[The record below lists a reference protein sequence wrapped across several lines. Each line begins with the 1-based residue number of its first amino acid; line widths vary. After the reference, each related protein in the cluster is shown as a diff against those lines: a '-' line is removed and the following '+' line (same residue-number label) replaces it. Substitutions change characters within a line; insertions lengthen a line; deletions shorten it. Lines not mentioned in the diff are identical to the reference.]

1 MKIINKYTLSH
12 DGLFCKGTKQLIHL
26 HQGDMDGACAVYSLM
41 MGLLTIKALRRNDV
55 MPSATHNGRTAKGR
69 LVKEFLEK
77 HGLVRDGY
85 VLEALVN
92 SFNSAARKLADCTY
106 YCIYDDCYPRERGFF
121 DCIKDALDDDLP
133 VEIGYSYGKDS
144 GHAVLVIGYD
154 ETKTKVNFFCLDPGH
169 PLEKG
174 QYWNNVVTLDKTE
187 KSKMN
192 AESLRDSYNIRCK
205 VNIEEAIVIAPR

>member
-1 MKIINKYTLSH
+1 MKIINKYTLSY

-55 MPSATHNGRTAKGR
+55 MPSTTHNGRTAKGR

-121 DCIKDALDDDLP
+121 DCIKEALDDDLP

-169 PLEKG
+169 PL
-174 QYWNNVVTLDKTE
+174 
-187 KSKMN
+187 
-192 AESLRDSYNIRCK
+192 
-205 VNIEEAIVIAPR
+205 

>member
-1 MKIINKYTLSH
+1 MKIINKYTLSY

-55 MPSATHNGRTAKGR
+55 MPSTTHNGRTAKGR

>member
-1 MKIINKYTLSH
+1 MKIINRYTLTYE
-12 DGLFCKGTKQLIHL
+12 GLFCKGTKQLIHL

-41 MGLLTIKALRRNDV
+41 MGLLSVKALRRNDV
-55 MPSATHNGRTAKGR
+55 MPFTEHNGRTAKGR

-77 HGLVRDGY
+77 HGLVRNGY
-85 VLEALVN
+85 VLETLVN

-106 YCIYDDCYPRERGFF
+106 HYIYDDCYSRERGFF
-121 DCIKDALDDDLP
+121 DCIKEALDEDLP
-133 VEIGYSYGKDS
+133 VEIGYSYGKDR
-144 GHAVLVIGYD
+144 GHAVLVIGY
-154 ETKTKVNFFCLDPGH
+154 EESKTKVNFFCLDPGH

-192 AESLRDSYNIRCK
+192 AESLRDSYNTRCK
-205 VNIEEAIVIAPR
+205 VNVEEAIVIAPR